1 MLTIEL
7 PFPVTANAYWVI
19 AGRRLIKSKR
29 ARAYI
34 AEVTLMWLNAK
45 SKGAKAFGE
54 DETLALAIAIHYPA
68 DKRKHIDTDNALK
81 VLIDAMETAGI
92 YQNDNQIRFI
102 QISREEAKDK
112 TIGGVR
118 VNIRSCPHEME
129 LNDQNFRV
137 EEIHNVKG
145 DK

>member
-7 PFPVTANAYWVI
+7 PFPVTANKYWMI
-19 AGRRLIKSKR
+19 AGRRLIKTKV

-34 AEVTLMWLNAK
+34 REVTLYWLNVK
-45 SKGAKAFGE
+45 QLGAQAFGE
-54 DETLALAIAIHYPA
+54 DETLAMAIAIHYPV
-68 DKRKHIDTDNALK
+68 RKGPDCDVDNLLK

-92 YQNDNQIRFI
+92 FQNDNQIRFI

-118 VNIRSCPHEME
+118 VNIKSCPHEME
-129 LNDQNFRV
+129 LNDKNFRV
-137 EEIHNVKG
+137 EEIHNG
-145 DK
+145 

>member
-7 PFPVTANAYWVI
+7 PFPVTANAYWMI

-34 AEVTLMWLNAK
+34 AEVVLMWLDAK
-45 SKGAKAFGE
+45 SKGATAFGE
-54 DETLALAIAIHYPA
+54 DETLALSIAIHYPV

-102 QISREEAKDK
+102 QISREEAKDR

-118 VNIRSCPHEME
+118 VNIKSCPHEME
-129 LNDQNFRV
+129 LDDQNFRV
-137 EEIHNVKG
+137 EEVHG
-145 DK
+145 

>member
-7 PFPVTANAYWVI
+7 PFPVTANAYWMI
-19 AGRRLIKSKR
+19 AGRRLIKTKR

-34 AEVTLMWLNAK
+34 AEVVLYWLNAK
-45 SKGAKAFGE
+45 MLGARAFGE
-54 DETLALAIAIHYPA
+54 DETLALAIAIHYPV
-68 DKRKHIDTDNALK
+68 DKRKHLDTDNALK

-112 TIGGVR
+112 TIGSVR
-118 VNIRSCPHEME
+118 VNIKSCPHEME
-129 LNDQNFRV
+129 LNDRNFRV
-137 EEIHNVKG
+137 EEIHN
-145 DK
+145 D

>member
-7 PFPVTANAYWVI
+7 PFPVSANAYWMI
-19 AGRRLIKSKR
+19 AGRRLIKTKR

-34 AEVTLMWLNAK
+34 AEVVLYWLNAK
-45 SKGAKAFGE
+45 MLGARAFGE
-54 DETLALAIAIHYPA
+54 DETLALAIAIHYPV
-68 DKRKHIDTDNALK
+68 DKRKHLDTDNALK

-112 TIGGVR
+112 TIGSVR
-118 VNIRSCPHEME
+118 VNIKSCPHEME
-129 LNDQNFRV
+129 RNDRNFRV
-137 EEIHNVKG
+137 EEIHN
-145 DK
+145 D

>member
-7 PFPVTANAYWVI
+7 PFPVTANAYWMI
-19 AGRRLIKSKR
+19 AGRKLIKTKR

-34 AEVTLMWLNAK
+34 REVTLYWLNVK
-45 SKGAKAFGE
+45 MLGAQAFGE
-54 DETLALAIAIHYPA
+54 DETLALAIAIHYPV
-68 DKRKHIDTDNALK
+68 RKGPDCDVDNLLK

-92 YQNDNQIRFI
+92 FQNDRQIRFI

-118 VNIRSCPHEME
+118 VNIKSCPHEMQ
-129 LNDQNFRV
+129 LNDRNFRV
-137 EEIHNVKG
+137 EEIHN
-145 DK
+145 D

>member
-7 PFPVTANAYWVI
+7 PFPVTANAYWMI

-54 DETLALAIAIHYPA
+54 DETLALAIAIHYPV

-92 YQNDNQIRFI
+92 YKNDNQIRFI
-102 QISREEAKDK
+102 QISRAEAKDK

-137 EEIHNVKG
+137 EEIHNA
-145 DK
+145 

>member
-7 PFPVTANAYWVI
+7 HFPVSANSYWMI
-19 AGRRLIKSKR
+19 AGRKLIKTKR

-34 AEVTLMWLNAK
+34 REVVLYWLNVK
-45 SKGAKAFGE
+45 MLGAQAFGE
-54 DETLALAIAIHYPA
+54 DETLALAIAIHYPT
-68 DKRKHIDTDNALK
+68 RKGPDCDVDNLLK

-92 YQNDNQIRFI
+92 FQNDNQIRFI

-118 VNIRSCPHEME
+118 VNIKSCPHEMQ
-129 LNDQNFRV
+129 LNDRNFRV
-137 EEIHNVKG
+137 EEIHN
-145 DK
+145 D

>member
-7 PFPVTANAYWVI
+7 PFPVSANSYWMI
-19 AGRRLIKSKR
+19 AGRRLIKTKR

-34 AEVTLMWLNAK
+34 REVVLYWLNVK
-45 SKGAKAFGE
+45 QLGATAFGE
-54 DETLALAIAIHYPA
+54 DETLAMSIAIHYPT
-68 DKRKHIDTDNALK
+68 RKGPDCDVDNLLK

-112 TIGGVR
+112 TIGSVR
-118 VNIRSCPHEME
+118 VNIKSCPHEME
-129 LNDQNFRV
+129 LNDRNFRV
-137 EEIHNVKG
+137 EEIHNE
-145 DK
+145 

>member
-7 PFPVTANAYWVI
+7 PFPVSANAYWMI

-34 AEVTLMWLNAK
+34 AEVTLMWLDAK
-45 SKGAKAFGE
+45 SKGATAFGE
-54 DETLALAIAIHYPA
+54 DETLALSIAIHYPV

-102 QISREEAKDK
+102 QISREEAKDR

-118 VNIRSCPHEME
+118 VNIKSCPHEME
-129 LNDQNFRV
+129 LDDQNFRV
-137 EEIHNVKG
+137 EEVHG
-145 DK
+145 